1 VTLPCLS
8 RRLVDHEVRSRSSA
22 PPELLTVQ
30 LLQGAHGLDRQR
42 GRAWHQLRFIMT
54 TAPPVRPTPRAP
66 WSRLESG
73 RRALGRGNDQRD
85 LRALPQWLS
94 VLVRADTSG
103 PGRDPST
110 NVGCAPTAMVGRPA
124 IRDRRPLLPCDTE
137 PGAGPP
143 AGGRSTCR
151 CTSPERSAAGGPGA
165 PAPGTARCAS
175 VTGVCLG
182 MPARSRASP
191 CPMSSASGCTMG
203 FTPVGCSGPRLQ
215 ARRVVRRRLAAAH
228 ASPRPLV
235 VAARGTKPGT
245 CVLSGTWGCGALW
258 QRRARHTG
266 PQPGFCGCCTRGVRL
281 DPRPQ
286 PTTPNRRTTAF
297 SRNGFRP
304 C

>member
-54 TAPPVRPTPRAP
+54 TAPPVRPTSRAP

-165 PAPGTARCAS
+165 PVPGTARCAS

-228 ASPRPLV
+228 ASPTTSCRRRSRHEAGYLCSLGNLGLWRTVATPCSSHRA
-235 VAARGTKPGT
+235 AARLLR
-245 CVLSGTWGCGALW
+245 VLYTW
-258 QRRARHTG
+258 RAAG
-266 PQPGFCGCCTRGVRL
+266 SPP
-281 DPRPQ
+281 P
-286 PTTPNRRTTAF
+286 TPNRRTTAF